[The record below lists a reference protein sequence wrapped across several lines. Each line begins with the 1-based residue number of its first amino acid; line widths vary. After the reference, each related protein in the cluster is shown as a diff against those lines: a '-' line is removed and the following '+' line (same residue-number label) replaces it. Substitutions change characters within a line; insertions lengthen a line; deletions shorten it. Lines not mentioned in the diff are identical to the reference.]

1 MAVALNRHWEHNVFM
16 DFSDLNL
23 DRQDGQP
30 IYLRLAAAIVA
41 AIGRGE
47 LVAGEKL
54 PSERELALRLGV
66 SRTTV
71 VGAYRE
77 LESRG
82 LVRGQVGRGTFVS
95 AAGARAP
102 GDGPHPVTAPFAWQG
117 KMSLGSRRAVDPTL
131 RTMVRH
137 KEPSLISFAGGVPA
151 LDRFPTAA
159 YRRLTDR
166 ILRRG
171 VRETLGLLPS
181 EGAPE
186 LRRALAARCEA
197 RPEEILV
204 TSGAQQALDL
214 ISRCLLDPGDAVVM
228 DRPGYVGALET
239 FRAAGASIVGWC
251 FERSDTGELE
261 DLILRYRPKLLYTNP
276 TFQNPTGRTLSPA
289 TRREIL
295 RLASRYRLPVVED
308 TAYSELHFFNPAP
321 DSLYQLDREGLVVRV
336 GSFSKTLGAGLR
348 LGWMVAPE
356 DIVDQLSLIKARSD
370 LFTAGPAQ
378 MVVADMLSSALYD
391 DHLQDLRI
399 EHRQR
404 HEAMANAL
412 RRYVPAGTLSWRPA
426 EGGLYLWCRLAP
438 GLDARTLMQEAT
450 ASGVTFVNGE
460 PFYGDGTGKS
470 HLRLCFS
477 STAPEQI
484 EEGVRRLAEAIAEKR
499 AGRAGTS
506 HLGTQPL
513 V

>member
-1 MAVALNRHWEHNVFM
+1 M
-16 DFSDLNL
+16 
-23 DRQDGQP
+23 
-30 IYLRLAAAIVA
+30 YLRLAAAITA
-41 AIGRGE
+41 AIERGE
-47 LVAGEKL
+47 LSVEEKL

-71 VGAYRE
+71 VNAYRE

-95 AAGARAP
+95 AMGIDDLGGGARP
-102 GDGPHPVTAPFAWQG
+102 TSAPFAWRG
-117 KMSLGSRRAVDPTL
+117 KVSLGSRRAVDPTL

-137 KEPSLISFAGGVPA
+137 TGPGVISFAGGVPA

-166 ILRRG
+166 VLRRG
-171 VRETLGLLPS
+171 AQETLGLLPS

-186 LRRALAARCEA
+186 LRREIAARCEA

-204 TSGAQQALDL
+204 THGAQQALDL
-214 ISRCLLDPGDAVVM
+214 ISRCLLDPGDVVVM

-239 FRAAGASIVGWC
+239 FRAAGANVVGWC
-251 FERSDTGELE
+251 VERADTSELE
-261 DLILRYRPKLLYTNP
+261 DLILRYKPKLLYTNP
-276 TFQNPTGRTLSPA
+276 TFQNPTGRTLTPA
-289 TRREIL
+289 TRKEVL

-308 TAYSELHFFNPAP
+308 TAYSELHFFKPAP
-321 DSLYQLDREGLVVRV
+321 DSLYKLDREGLVVGV

-348 LGWMVAPE
+348 LGWIAAPE
-356 DIVDQLSLIKARSD
+356 DVVDQLSLIKARAD

-378 MVVADMLSSALYD
+378 LVVADMLASGFYD
-391 DHLQDLRI
+391 DHLHDLRA
-399 EHRQR
+399 EHQKR

-412 RRYVPAGTLSWRPA
+412 RRHVPAGALSWRPV
-426 EGGLYLWCRLAP
+426 EGGLYLWGRAAP
-438 GLDARTLMQEAT
+438 DIDARDLVQRAATL
-450 ASGVTFVNGE
+450 GVTFVDGE
-460 PFYGDGTGKS
+460 PFYGDGTGK
-470 HLRLCFS
+470 HRLRLCFS
-477 STAPEQI
+477 SSSPRGI
-484 EEGVRRLAEAIAEKR
+484 EEGVRRLAR
-499 AGRAGTS
+499 AVSDVRPGRTGTS